1 MKLLIIATPK
11 SASTSLMKGLSDI
24 TGLDAKQEYFIGN
37 KQTHNFDL
45 FARALNKIFR
55 NLHVVSNQ
63 YKESKKLRHVF
74 PSYEFSLLSK
84 FHSDIADFSLDTN
97 LETILKHKIHKQHIP
112 PTKNN
117 LQLLKNTKKIILLRR
132 PEEVL
137 ESYLREPFNEDLFYL
152 QEKIREDIDFKLALM
167 EELNRWV
174 NGWLNAEKQ
183 NPYSKIIYYKELI
196 EETPTTL
203 NSILEFFEIDNN
215 VDSNYNLPRERYYR

>member
-11 SASTSLMKGLSDI
+11 SASTSLMRGLSDI
-24 TGLDAKQEYFIGN
+24 TGLDAKQEYFTGN
-37 KQTHNFDL
+37 KLTHNFDL
-45 FARALNKIFR
+45 FARSLNKIFR

-84 FHSDIADFSLDTN
+84 FHSDIADFNLDTN

-137 ESYLREPFNEDLFYL
+137 ESYLREPYNEDLFYL
-152 QEKIREDIDFKLALM
+152 QKKIREDIDFKLALM
-167 EELNRWV
+167 EELNLWV

-196 EETPTTL
+196 DKTPTTL
-203 NSILEFFEIDNN
+203 NSILEFFELDNN